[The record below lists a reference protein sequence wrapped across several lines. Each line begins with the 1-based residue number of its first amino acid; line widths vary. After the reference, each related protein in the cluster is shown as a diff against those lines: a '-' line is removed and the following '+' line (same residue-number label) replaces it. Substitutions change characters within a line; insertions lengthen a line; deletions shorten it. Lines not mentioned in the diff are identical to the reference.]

1 MAKLNCTT
9 GNFSGLKFRN
19 EKGVKKHQLTY
30 EETDQRKALE
40 IRGEYF
46 IDDAEISKRDRSR
59 RIQ

>member
-19 EKGVKKHQLTY
+19 EKGVKKHQLT
-30 EETDQRKALE
+30 TNGKALE